1 MAVPV
6 SRKCAQCGLVNF
18 STAEVCRRCGQA
30 LSSNGELALDAEP
43 APEAPPRTV
52 TRGVGRR
59 ILWLAGVLVAAVF
72 GWSRSLLLTSEPID
86 AQQQATVYRSIQILN
101 GAGFSREAA
110 MLRHFANFR
119 ATDNWWNVYLGH
131 HDAYAATNFP
141 LGVLTLYEPFF
152 RTAVDDNERAII
164 LLHEAQ
170 HLIGCGEDTAL
181 ERVWRE
187 KRRLGW
193 IAEQYGETK
202 VWKNTQEWT
211 RASVPSLFAC
221 GASHTSDCAP

>member
-1 MAVPV
+1 MPVPV

-18 STAEVCRRCGQA
+18 STAEACRRCGQA
-30 LSSNGELALDAEP
+30 LSSNGELASDGQP
-43 APEAPPRTV
+43 APDAPPRPA
-52 TRGVGRR
+52 RRVGRR
-59 ILWLAGVLVAAVF
+59 VLWLACVIVATVF
-72 GWSRSLLLTSEPID
+72 GWSRSLLLTSDAID
-86 AQQQATVYRSIQILN
+86 AQQQAIVYRSIQILA
-101 GAGFSREAA
+101 GSGFSRESA

-170 HLIGCGEDTAL
+170 HLLGYSEEAAL

-193 IAEQYGETK
+193 SAQQYGETK
-202 VWKNTQEWT
+202 VWRNTQEWT

-221 GASHTSDCAP
+221 GANHTSDCAP